1 MLGRKFI
8 TFNAFI
14 RNEEFRS
21 QISDLNFHLMKQEN
35 EEVIKPKANT
45 RKRIIKRENQ

>member
-1 MLGRKFI
+1 MLLLEMKKV
-8 TFNAFI
+8 
-14 RNEEFRS
+14 

-45 RKRIIKRENQ
+45 RKRIIKIRGKINEIRS